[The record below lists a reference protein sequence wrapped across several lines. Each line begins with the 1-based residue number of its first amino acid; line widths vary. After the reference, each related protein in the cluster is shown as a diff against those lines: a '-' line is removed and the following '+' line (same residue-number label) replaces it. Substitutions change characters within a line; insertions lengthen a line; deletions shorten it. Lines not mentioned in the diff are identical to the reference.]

1 MSRFIAFLFG
11 LLGAVGAS
19 QAPEF
24 TQQYM
29 QNLKGG
35 VDRLE
40 EVVARFDEDAA
51 NSDMSRQEAL
61 DYCLADNRPAGGMS
75 CLGRATDVE
84 TYERYRA
91 QLITLEDAGEWQRPI
106 FLARNADP
114 AVLESTLEQYKPA
127 VPATLVGGGYAL
139 AGFALLWG
147 VVGLILGIV
156 TAPFRR
162 Y

>member
-1 MSRFIAFLFG
+1 MSRFLAFLFG
-11 LLGAVGAS
+11 IVGALGTS

-24 TQQYM
+24 TQQYL

-35 VDRLE
+35 VDRLT

-51 NSDMSRQEAL
+51 RSDMTRTEAL
-61 DYCLADNRPAGGMS
+61 NYCLADAGPDGSMS
-75 CLGRATDVE
+75 CKGRAEDVAA
-84 TYERYRA
+84 YQRYSE
-91 QLITLEDAGEWQRPI
+91 QLANLQAADEWRRPI
-106 FLARNADP
+106 YLARNFDRGIAD
-114 AVLESTLEQYKPA
+114 STLEEFKPA
-127 VPATLVGGGYAL
+127 VPATLPGAAYAL

-147 VVGLILGIV
+147 AAALILGLI